1 MPTARKNGKHKCQ
14 LHRVSMGT
22 DVYEKYADGYFR
34 RQEDWYTAQLI
45 EDQ

>member
-1 MPTARKNGKHKCQ
+1 
-14 LHRVSMGT
+14 MGT

-34 RQEDWYTAQLI
+34 RQEDRYTAQLI

>member
-1 MPTARKNGKHKCQ
+1 MPTARKKGKHKCQ

-22 DVYEKYADGYFR
+22 DVYEKYADGYFCR
-34 RQEDWYTAQLI
+34 HEDRYTAQLI